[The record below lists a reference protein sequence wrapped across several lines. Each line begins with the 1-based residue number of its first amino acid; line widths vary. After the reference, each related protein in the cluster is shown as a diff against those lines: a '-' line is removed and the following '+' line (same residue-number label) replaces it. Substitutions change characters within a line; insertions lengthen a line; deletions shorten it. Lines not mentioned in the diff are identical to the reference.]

1 LQDEDVLQIVA
12 KTAEEQRHDKNYGDK
27 VQAYYDQWHSAKK
40 KKKPLKT

>member
-27 VQAYYDQWHSAKK
+27 VQAYYDQYHAKK
-40 KKKPLKT
+40 KKKPLKS